1 MSELHK
7 TDCFEEER
15 LEISFFIDPRHCA
28 LLYIERKKEL
38 CWGYQ
43 LTNISEVRLNA
54 QTKSKRKQQRNPL

>member
-1 MSELHK
+1 
-7 TDCFEEER
+7 
-15 LEISFFIDPRHCA
+15 LEVSFFIDPRHCA